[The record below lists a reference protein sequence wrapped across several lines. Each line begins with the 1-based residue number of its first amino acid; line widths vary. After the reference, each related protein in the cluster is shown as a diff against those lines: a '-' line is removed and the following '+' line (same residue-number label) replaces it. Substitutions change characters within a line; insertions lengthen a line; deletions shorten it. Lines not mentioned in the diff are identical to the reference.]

1 MAPKGAGFVGYFFFS
16 NGYVGLGFLTS
27 ESVQS
32 TALPL
37 EGVHYIHGS
46 DGLPLGM
53 LGVGD
58 GVTDDVLQE
67 NLEDT
72 AGLLVDEA
80 RDTLDTTS
88 SGKTT
93 DSGLGDSLDI
103 ITKNFAMSFGTPFS
117 QSLSPFTATSHD
129 EIVACLSVNDEINKL
144 SALSRLIPES
154 RRTCRQLACLTR

>member
-72 AGLLVDEA
+72 TGLLVDEA

-88 SGKTT
+88 SSKTT
-93 DSGLGDSLDI
+93 DSGLGDTLDI
-103 ITKNFAMSFGTPFS
+103 ITKNLAVVVVDGDKKKNVGTGS
-117 QSLSPFTATSHD
+117 SGRKEKSGQ
-129 EIVACLSVNDEINKL
+129 K
-144 SALSRLIPES
+144 RGPEKK
-154 RRTCRQLACLTR
+154 